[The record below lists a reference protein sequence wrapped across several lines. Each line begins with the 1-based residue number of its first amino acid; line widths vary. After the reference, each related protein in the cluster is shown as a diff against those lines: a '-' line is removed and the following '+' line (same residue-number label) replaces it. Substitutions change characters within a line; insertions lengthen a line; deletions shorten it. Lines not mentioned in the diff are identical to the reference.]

1 MAKLIGVVSKVVG
14 EVFAVGSD
22 GSRRPLIEGDKV
34 YAGEQLDTGL
44 AGAVAVHL
52 QNGAELTLGRDSNL
66 TLTPELLA
74 DRAPHVDT
82 PESQTPSQAQL
93 SDVEKLQ
100 QAIAAGADPSQDA
113 DPTAAG
119 PSTGGATGA
128 LGGGHTFVI
137 LNEVAGRVDPQIGF
151 PTAGFNGFPELPQ
164 LDVGLINNNDEAPPV
179 PVIDNPVSLE
189 GLAVEGGELSL
200 NEANLPQ
207 GSASNPAALTQA
219 GSFTVQAPDGVFNL
233 NVGGINVVT
242 AGAVTGI
249 GQSITTGLGNL
260 LTITGYDP
268 ATGVVSYSY
277 TLNDAETHPSGAGAN
292 GLGESIAV
300 LVSDTDGDVATGS
313 LDVTVIDDVPR
324 AVADSNA
331 VTATENQ
338 LTLTG
343 NVLTNDVQ
351 GADRVP
357 TGPITAGTF
366 VGTYGTLVLAADGS
380 YTYTLNTADPDFIN
394 LHGGG
399 NGVETFTYTLTDAD
413 GDVSSANL
421 VLNVSNLNDPVEL
434 NGLSIN
440 GGELVLFEKNLA
452 AGSSPDA
459 AALTQSGTFTVT
471 AADGLQSLTVG
482 GINVIS
488 AGVVNG
494 FPQSLTTALGNTLTI
509 NGFNPATGEVTYSYT
524 LNGSEAHAAGNG
536 SNSLGES
543 FNVVATDTDG
553 SSASM
558 SIDVSI
564 VDDVPN
570 AAADTNAVTAT
581 ENQLTLTGNVLTNDV
596 QGADRVPTGPITA
609 GTFVGTYGT
618 LVLAADGSYTY
629 TLNTADPDFFN
640 LHGGG
645 NGVETFTYTLT
656 DADGDV
662 STANLVLNV
671 TNLNDPVTLNGLNVE
686 GGELTVFEKNLG
698 DGSNPD
704 TPALTQTGSFTVTA
718 LDGVQTLTVGGITV
732 VSGGVASG
740 FPQSATTAL
749 GNTLTITGY
758 DASTG
763 VVTYSYTLLDNEA
776 HPNANGTNSL
786 GESFTVSVT
795 DTDGSTASGSI
806 DVNIVDDVPT
816 AAGDTNA
823 VTATENQLTLTGNVL
838 TNDVQGADRVPT
850 GPITAGTFVGT
861 YGTLVLAADGSYT
874 YTLNT
879 ADPDFFN
886 LHGGGNGVETFTYT
900 LTDADGDVSTA
911 NLVLNVTN
919 LNDPVTLNGLNVE
932 GGELTVFE
940 KNLGDGSNP
949 DTPALTQTGSFTV
962 TALDGVQTLT
972 VGGIT
977 VVSGGVANGFPQS
990 ATTALGN
997 TLTITGYDASTGVV
1011 TYSYTLLDNE
1021 AHPNANGTNS
1031 LGESFTVSVTDT
1043 DGSTASGSIDVNIVD
1058 DVPTAA
1064 GDTNAVTATE
1074 NQLILTGNVLT
1085 NDVQG
1090 ADRVP
1095 TGPITAGTF
1104 VGTYGTLVLAADGS
1118 YTYTLNTADP
1128 DFFNLHGGGN
1138 GVETFTY
1145 TLTDADGDVSTANL
1159 VLNVTNLNDPVTLNG
1174 LNVEGG
1180 ELTVFEK
1187 NLGDGSNPDT
1197 PALAQT
1203 GSFTVTALDGVQT
1216 LTVGGI
1222 TVVSGGVAS
1231 GFPQSAT
1238 SALGNTLTIT
1248 GYDASTGVVTYS
1260 YTLLDNEAHPNANGT
1275 NSLGESFTVSV
1286 TDTDGSTAS
1295 GSIDVNIVDDVP
1307 TAAGDTNAVTA
1318 TENQLTLTGNVLTN
1332 DVQGADR
1339 VPTGPI
1345 TAGTFVGTYG
1355 TLVLAAD
1362 GSYTYTLNTADP
1374 DFFNLHGG
1382 GNGVET
1388 FTYTLTDAD
1397 GDVSTANLVL
1407 NVTNLN
1413 DPVTLNGLNVE
1424 GGELTVFEKNLG
1436 DGSNPDT
1443 PALTQTG
1450 SFTVT
1455 ALDGVQT
1462 LTVGGITVV
1471 SGGVA
1476 SGFPQSATTALGNTL
1491 TITGYDASTGVVT
1504 YSYTLLDN
1512 ENHPTA
1518 NGANSLN
1525 ESFTV
1530 TATDT
1535 DGSTASGSIDV
1546 NIVDDVPTAAG
1557 DTNAV
1562 TATENQLTLTGN
1574 VLTND
1579 VQGADRVPTGPITPG
1594 TFVGTYGTL
1603 VLAADGSY
1611 TYTLDPTDA
1620 DFKNLHGGGN
1630 GTETFTYTLKD
1641 ADGDISTANLVLNV
1655 TNLNDPVTLNGLNVN
1670 GGELTVFEKNLG
1682 DGSNPNIPALTQ
1694 SASFTV
1700 TAPDGLQT
1708 LTVGGITVVSGGVA
1722 NGFPQ
1727 SATTALG
1734 NTLTITGYNPATGVV
1749 TYSYTLLDNENH
1761 PTANGANSL
1770 NESFTVTAT
1779 DTDGSTASG
1788 SIDVNIVDDVPTAAG
1803 DTNAVTA
1810 TENQLT
1816 LTGNVLTNDV
1826 QGADRVPTGP
1836 ITAGTFVGTY
1846 GTLVLAADGS
1856 YTYTLDPT
1864 DADFKNL
1871 HGGGNGTETFT
1882 YTLKDADGDIS
1893 TANLVLNVTNLND
1906 PVTLNGLN
1914 VNGGELTVFEKN
1926 LGDGSNPN
1934 IPALTQS
1941 ASFTVTAPDGLQT
1954 LTVGGITVVSGGV
1967 ASGFPQSAT
1976 TALGNTLTIT
1986 GYNPATGVVT
1996 YSYTLLDNENHP
2008 TANGA
2013 NSLNESFTVTATD
2026 TDGSTASGSIDVNI
2040 VDDLPSAVNDTNA
2053 VTATEVQLTLTGNVL
2068 TNDVQGADRVTGPIT
2083 AGTFVGTYGT
2093 LVLAADGSY
2102 TYTLNPNDTDFIN
2115 LHGGGTG
2122 VDTFTYTLRDADGD
2136 TSTATLKLN
2145 VSNLDNPV
2153 TIDGL
2158 NVNGGELTVYEKNLG
2173 DGTSPDSPALTQSGT
2188 FTVTAPDGL
2197 QSLTVGGISV
2207 VSGGVVNGFPQS
2219 GTTPLGNSIT
2229 ITGYNPATGVVSYTY
2244 TLLDNENHPN
2254 ANGINNLNESINVV
2268 ATDTDGSSANATID
2282 VKIVDDVPNAVGAER
2297 SVTPGQVDSNLL
2309 LVIDVSGSMNE
2320 ASGVPGLTR
2329 MQLAKQAINALLDK
2343 YDEMG
2348 DVKVQLVTFS
2358 TGANQPSTVWVTVD
2372 QAKAIVN
2379 GLSAGGSTYYDS
2391 AITSAQSAYTT
2402 GGKITG
2408 AQNIVYFF
2416 SDGAPTSGHAITA
2429 PREVEW
2435 EGFLDSNGIKS
2446 YAIGLGSGVNAG
2458 NLNPLSYDG
2467 STHTDTNATVVT
2479 DLNQL
2484 NSVLSGTVQGAP
2496 ITGSLMSGGQFG
2508 ADGGFIKSLVIDGTT
2523 YTYDPKGNGGAGSYA
2538 TSGAAD
2544 RGTFDTGT
2552 NSITVKTAIG
2562 GSIVVNMDTGD
2573 FTYTPPKDTGSGQ
2586 VEQIGFVASDN
2597 DGDTASANLV
2607 INVYANTAPVA
2618 GADHVISNILSSSI
2632 TVPAEALLAND
2643 SDANHDRLSV
2653 PSTTTFDTGWAA
2665 KGAGFTVGS
2674 GTPPTVVFNGTNNT
2688 GANQLRDLPRSAF
2701 RGPADAMTAALVV
2714 SGYLGAVTTAN
2725 ANDEDLLTVTL
2736 KKGETLTLDHNLAA
2750 GNILMEWKDESGSYQ
2765 TIADGGSFTASHA
2778 GVYSI
2783 HLVNLTNSSGSN
2795 TNAAENYA
2803 LTMTVDY
2810 SNAQNETAY
2819 GTYTV
2824 SDGHGGSSTG
2834 NVDIVYQ
2841 EGNTLTGTSGD
2852 DTLLAGAGNDT
2863 LNAGAGNDVLIGGDG
2878 NDFLY
2883 GGDGNDLLI
2892 GGAGNDLLDGGAGI
2906 DTASYAS
2913 AGSAVTV
2920 NLSTVGAQN
2929 TGGAGT
2935 DTLVAIEN
2943 LIGSDYNDN
2952 LTGNDNANVLNG
2964 GLGNDTL
2971 IGGGGDDVLIGG
2983 PGNNTLT
2990 GGTGSDTFLY
3000 QQGNTGHDVV
3010 TDFTPGTD
3018 RLDLSQLLQGENA
3031 TTASLDDYLH
3041 FKVTGS
3047 GASVVST
3054 IEVSSVAGAA
3064 PTQTIDLAGV
3074 NLAQHYG
3081 VTAGAGGVIAAGQD
3095 TATIINGMLNDHS
3108 LKVDTV

>member
-1 MAKLIGVVSKVVG
+1 MAKLIGIVSKVVG
-14 EVFAVGSD
+14 EVFVVGSD
-22 GSRRPLIEGDKV
+22 GSRRALVEGDRL

-52 QNGAELTLGRDSNL
+52 QNGAELTLGRGSSL

-74 DRAPHVDT
+74 NHAPHVDT
-82 PESQTPSQAQL
+82 PQALTPSQAQL

-100 QAIAAGADPSQDA
+100 QAIAAGADPTQDA

-119 PSTGGATGA
+119 PGTGGAPGA

-137 LNEVAGRVDPQIGF
+137 LDEVAGRVDPQIGF
-151 PTAGFNGFPELPQ
+151 PTAGFNGFPELPE
-164 LDVGLINNNDEAPPV
+164 LDVGLINTNNDAPPL
-179 PVIDNPVSLE
+179 PVVDNPVSIE

-200 NEANLPQ
+200 NEAHLPQ
-207 GSASNPAALTQA
+207 GSASDPAALTQV

-242 AGAVTGI
+242 AGAVTGV
-249 GQSITTGLGNL
+249 GQSITTGLGNGL
-260 LTITGYDP
+260 AITGYDP

-277 TLNDAETHPSGAGAN
+277 TLNGAEPHTSGAGAN
-292 GLGESIAV
+292 GFGETIAV
-300 LVSDTDGDVATGS
+300 LVSDTDGDVASGS
-313 LDVTVIDDVPR
+313 LDIAVIDDVPR
-324 AVADSNA
+324 ALADTNA
-331 VTATENQ
+331 VTATESQ

-343 NVLTNDVQ
+343 NVLSNDVQ

-357 TGPITAGTF
+357 SGPITAGTF
-366 VGTYGTLVLAADGS
+366 TGTYGTLVLAADGS
-380 YTYTLNTADPDFIN
+380 YTYTLNTADPDFFN
-394 LHGGG
+394 LQGGG
-399 NGVETFTYTLTDAD
+399 NGIETFTYTLTDAD

-421 VLNVSNLNDPVEL
+421 VLNVTNLNDPVEL

-440 GGELVLFEKNLA
+440 GGELVLSEKNLA

-459 AALTQSGTFTVT
+459 GALTQSGSFTVT

-488 AGVVNG
+488 GGVVNG
-494 FPQSLTTALGNTLTI
+494 FPQSLTTALGNTLTVSSY
-509 NGFNPATGEVTYSYT
+509 NPATGEVTYSYT
-524 LNGSEAHAAGNG
+524 LNGSEAHATANG

-564 VDDVPN
+564 VDDVPTAAGDAN
-570 AAADTNAVTAT
+570 AAIAT
-581 ENQLTLTGNVLTNDV
+581 ENQLTLTGNVLSNDV
-596 QGADRVPTGPITA
+596 QGADRVPSGPITA

-671 TNLNDPVTLNGLNVE
+671 TNLNDPVTLDGLNVE
-686 GGELTVFEKNLG
+686 GGELTVYEKNLD
-698 DGSNPD
+698 DGSSPD
-704 TPALTQTGSFTVTA
+704 APALTQTGSFTVTA

-776 HPNANGTNSL
+776 HATANGTNSL

-795 DTDGSTASGSI
+795 DTDGSTASGVI

-823 VTATENQLTLTGNVL
+823 ISATENQLTLTGNVL
-838 TNDVQGADRVPT
+838 SNDVQGADRVPSGPITAGTFVGTYGTLVLAADGSYTYTLNTADPDFIDLYGDGNGIETFTYTLTDADGDVSSANLVLNVSNLNDPVTLDGLNVNGGELTVYESKLSDGSSPSNAALTQSGSFTVTALDGVQTLTVGGINVVSGGVASGFPQSATTALGNTLTITGYNPATGVVTYSYTLLDNEAHPNANGANSLSESFTVTATDTDGSSATGSIDVNIVDDLPSAAGDTNAVIATENQLTLTGNVLSNDVQGADRVPT

-886 LHGGGNGVETFTYT
+886 LHGGGNGIETFTYT
-900 LTDADGDVSTA
+900 LKDADGDTSTA
-911 NLVLNVTN
+911 NLVLNVSN
-919 LNDPVTLNGLNVE
+919 LNDPVTLDGLNVN
-932 GGELTVFE
+932 GGELTVYE
-940 KNLGDGSNP
+940 SNLSDGSSPSN
-949 DTPALTQTGSFTV
+949 AVTQSGSFTV

-972 VGGIT
+972 VGGI
-977 VVSGGVANGFPQS
+977 S
-990 ATTALGN
+990 
-997 TLTITGYDASTGVV
+997 
-1011 TYSYTLLDNE
+1011 
-1021 AHPNANGTNS
+1021 
-1031 LGESFTVSVTDT
+1031 
-1043 DGSTASGSIDVNIVD
+1043 
-1058 DVPTAA
+1058 
-1064 GDTNAVTATE
+1064 
-1074 NQLILTGNVLT
+1074 
-1085 NDVQG
+1085 
-1090 ADRVP
+1090 
-1095 TGPITAGTF
+1095 
-1104 VGTYGTLVLAADGS
+1104 
-1118 YTYTLNTADP
+1118 
-1128 DFFNLHGGGN
+1128 
-1138 GVETFTY
+1138 
-1145 TLTDADGDVSTANL
+1145 
-1159 VLNVTNLNDPVTLNG
+1159 
-1174 LNVEGG
+1174 
-1180 ELTVFEK
+1180 
-1187 NLGDGSNPDT
+1187 
-1197 PALAQT
+1197 
-1203 GSFTVTALDGVQT
+1203 
-1216 LTVGGI
+1216 
-1222 TVVSGGVAS
+1222 
-1231 GFPQSAT
+1231 
-1238 SALGNTLTIT
+1238 
-1248 GYDASTGVVTYS
+1248 
-1260 YTLLDNEAHPNANGT
+1260 
-1275 NSLGESFTVSV
+1275 
-1286 TDTDGSTAS
+1286 
-1295 GSIDVNIVDDVP
+1295 
-1307 TAAGDTNAVTA
+1307 
-1318 TENQLTLTGNVLTN
+1318 
-1332 DVQGADR
+1332 
-1339 VPTGPI
+1339 
-1345 TAGTFVGTYG
+1345 
-1355 TLVLAAD
+1355 
-1362 GSYTYTLNTADP
+1362 
-1374 DFFNLHGG
+1374 
-1382 GNGVET
+1382 
-1388 FTYTLTDAD
+1388 
-1397 GDVSTANLVL
+1397 
-1407 NVTNLN
+1407 
-1413 DPVTLNGLNVE
+1413 
-1424 GGELTVFEKNLG
+1424 
-1436 DGSNPDT
+1436 
-1443 PALTQTG
+1443 
-1450 SFTVT
+1450 
-1455 ALDGVQT
+1455 
-1462 LTVGGITVV
+1462 
-1471 SGGVA
+1471 
-1476 SGFPQSATTALGNTL
+1476 
-1491 TITGYDASTGVVT
+1491 
-1504 YSYTLLDN
+1504 
-1512 ENHPTA
+1512 
-1518 NGANSLN
+1518 
-1525 ESFTV
+1525 
-1530 TATDT
+1530 
-1535 DGSTASGSIDV
+1535 
-1546 NIVDDVPTAAG
+1546 
-1557 DTNAV
+1557 
-1562 TATENQLTLTGN
+1562 
-1574 VLTND
+1574 
-1579 VQGADRVPTGPITPG
+1579 
-1594 TFVGTYGTL
+1594 
-1603 VLAADGSY
+1603 
-1611 TYTLDPTDA
+1611 
-1620 DFKNLHGGGN
+1620 
-1630 GTETFTYTLKD
+1630 
-1641 ADGDISTANLVLNV
+1641 
-1655 TNLNDPVTLNGLNVN
+1655 
-1670 GGELTVFEKNLG
+1670 
-1682 DGSNPNIPALTQ
+1682 
-1694 SASFTV
+1694 
-1700 TAPDGLQT
+1700 
-1708 LTVGGITVVSGGVA
+1708 
-1722 NGFPQ
+1722 
-1727 SATTALG
+1727 
-1734 NTLTITGYNPATGVV
+1734 
-1749 TYSYTLLDNENH
+1749 
-1761 PTANGANSL
+1761 
-1770 NESFTVTAT
+1770 
-1779 DTDGSTASG
+1779 
-1788 SIDVNIVDDVPTAAG
+1788 
-1803 DTNAVTA
+1803 
-1810 TENQLT
+1810 
-1816 LTGNVLTNDV
+1816 
-1826 QGADRVPTGP
+1826 
-1836 ITAGTFVGTY
+1836 
-1846 GTLVLAADGS
+1846 
-1856 YTYTLDPT
+1856 
-1864 DADFKNL
+1864 
-1871 HGGGNGTETFT
+1871 
-1882 YTLKDADGDIS
+1882 
-1893 TANLVLNVTNLND
+1893 
-1906 PVTLNGLN
+1906 
-1914 VNGGELTVFEKN
+1914 
-1926 LGDGSNPN
+1926 
-1934 IPALTQS
+1934 
-1941 ASFTVTAPDGLQT
+1941 
-1954 LTVGGITVVSGGV
+1954 VVSGGV

-2013 NSLNESFTVTATD
+2013 NSLSESFTVTATD
-2026 TDGSTASGSIDVNI
+2026 TDGSSATGSIDVNI

-2053 VTATEVQLTLTGNVL
+2053 ATASEVQLTLTGNVL

-2083 AGTFVGTYGT
+2083 PGTFTGTYGT

-2102 TYTLNPNDTDFIN
+2102 TYTLNPGDQDFIN
-2115 LHGGGTG
+2115 LHGGGNG
-2122 VDTFTYTLRDADGD
+2122 VESFTYTLRDADGD

-2153 TIDGL
+2153 TLDGL
-2158 NVNGGELTVYEKNLG
+2158 NVNGGELTVYEKNLS
-2173 DGTSPDSPALTQSGT
+2173 DGTSPDSPALTQSGS

-2197 QSLTVGGISV
+2197 QSLTVGGVSV
-2207 VSGGVVNGFPQS
+2207 VSGGVVNGFPQA

-2244 TLLDNENHPN
+2244 TLLDSENHPN

-2282 VKIVDDVPNAVGAER
+2282 VKIVDDVPSAVGAER

-2309 LVIDVSGSMNE
+2309 LVIDVSGSMGE

-2358 TGANQPSTVWVTVD
+2358 TGASQPSAVWVTVD

-2391 AITSAQSAYTT
+2391 AVNSAQSAYTT

-2416 SDGAPTSGHAITA
+2416 SDGEPTSGHSITA
-2429 PREVEW
+2429 VREAAW
-2435 EGFLDSNGIKS
+2435 ESFLDSNGIKS
-2446 YAIGLGSGVNAG
+2446 YAIGLGGGVNAG
-2458 NLNPLSYDG
+2458 NLNPLAYDG

-2496 ITGSLMSGGQFG
+2496 ITGSLMSGGEFG

-2523 YTYDPKGNGGAGSYA
+2523 YTFDPAGNSGAGSYA
-2538 TSGAAD
+2538 ASGAAD

-2562 GSIVVNMDTGD
+2562 GSIVVDMDTGD
-2573 FTYTPPKDTGSGQ
+2573 FTYTPPKDSGSSQ
-2586 VEQIGFVASDN
+2586 VEQIGFVVSDN

-2618 GADHVISNILSSSI
+2618 GADHIITNILSSSI

-2653 PSTTTFDTGWAA
+2653 PSTTTFSTGWEAT
-2665 KGAGFTVGS
+2665 GTGFTVGS
-2674 GTPPTVVFNGTNNT
+2674 GTPTVNFNGTNSSSGNR
-2688 GANQLRDLPRSAF
+2688 LRDLPRSSF
-2701 RGPADAMTAALVV
+2701 SGPANSMTAALIVN
-2714 SGYLGAVTTAN
+2714 GYLGAVNGGN
-2725 ANDEDLLTVTL
+2725 ANDEDVLTVTL

-2750 GNILMEWKDESGSYQ
+2750 GNILMEWKDDSGSYQ
-2765 TIADGGSFTASHA
+2765 TIADGGAFTASHA

-2783 HLVNLTNSSGSN
+2783 HLVNLANSNGS
-2795 TNAAENYA
+2795 TAAENYA

-2810 SNAQNETAY
+2810 SNTQNETAY

-2824 SDGHGGSSTG
+2824 SDGHGGTGTG
-2834 NVDIVYQ
+2834 NVDITYQ
-2841 EGNTLTGTSGD
+2841 VGNTLTGTGGD

-2920 NLSTVGAQN
+2920 NLGTAGAQN

-2935 DTLVAIEN
+2935 DTLAAIEN
-2943 LIGSDYNDN
+2943 LIGSDYDDS

-2971 IGGGGDDVLIGG
+2971 IGGDGDDVLIGG

-2990 GGTGSDTFLY
+2990 GGSGSDTFLY
-3000 QQGNTGHDVV
+3000 QQGNSGHDVV

-3018 RLDLSQLLQGENA
+3018 HLDLSQLLQGENA

-3054 IEVSSVAGAA
+3054 IEVSSVAGAT
-3064 PTQTIDLAGV
+3064 PTQTIDLEGV

-3095 TATIINGMLNDHS
+3095 TATIINGMLNDNS

>member
-277 TLNDAETHPSGAGAN
+277 TLNGAETHPSGAGAN

-900 LTDADGDVSTA
+900 LTDADGDVSNA

-977 VVSGGVANGFPQS
+977 VVSGGVASGFPQS

-1031 LGESFTVSVTDT
+1031 LGESFTVTATDT

-1064 GDTNAVTATE
+1064 GDTNAA
-1074 NQLILTGNVLT
+1074 
-1085 NDVQG
+1085 
-1090 ADRVP
+1090 
-1095 TGPITAGTF
+1095 
-1104 VGTYGTLVLAADGS
+1104 
-1118 YTYTLNTADP
+1118 
-1128 DFFNLHGGGN
+1128 
-1138 GVETFTY
+1138 
-1145 TLTDADGDVSTANL
+1145 
-1159 VLNVTNLNDPVTLNG
+1159 
-1174 LNVEGG
+1174 
-1180 ELTVFEK
+1180 
-1187 NLGDGSNPDT
+1187 
-1197 PALAQT
+1197 
-1203 GSFTVTALDGVQT
+1203 
-1216 LTVGGI
+1216 
-1222 TVVSGGVAS
+1222 
-1231 GFPQSAT
+1231 
-1238 SALGNTLTIT
+1238 
-1248 GYDASTGVVTYS
+1248 
-1260 YTLLDNEAHPNANGT
+1260 
-1275 NSLGESFTVSV
+1275 
-1286 TDTDGSTAS
+1286 
-1295 GSIDVNIVDDVP
+1295 
-1307 TAAGDTNAVTA
+1307 TA

-1491 TITGYDASTGVVT
+1491 TITGYNPATGVVT

-1579 VQGADRVPTGPITPG
+1579 VQGADRVPTGPITAG
-1594 TFVGTYGTL
+1594 TFIGTYGTL

-1611 TYTLDPTDA
+1611 TYTLNPADP
-1620 DFKNLHGGGN
+1620 DFFNLHGGGN
-1630 GTETFTYTLKD
+1630 GVETFTYTLTD
-1641 ADGDISTANLVLNV
+1641 ADGDVSTANLVLNV

-1682 DGSNPNIPALTQ
+1682 DGSNPDTPALTQ
-1694 SASFTV
+1694 TGSFTV
-1700 TAPDGLQT
+1700 TALDGVQT

-1722 NGFPQ
+1722 SGFPQ

-1893 TANLVLNVTNLND
+1893 TANLVLNITNLND

-1967 ASGFPQSAT
+1967 ASGFPQSATTALGNTLTITGYNPATGVVTYSYTLLDNENHPTANGANSLNESFTVTATDTDGSTASGSIDVNIVDDVPTAAGDTNAVTATENQLTLTGNVLTNDVQGADRVPTGPITAGTFVGTYGTLVLAADGSYTYTLDPTDADFKNLHGGGNGTETFTYTLKDADGDISTANLVLNITNLNDPVTLNGLNVNGGELTVFEKNLGDGSNPNIPALTQSASFTVTAPDGLQTLTVGGITVVSGGVANGFPQSAT

-2158 NVNGGELTVYEKNLG
+2158 NVNGGELTVYEKNLS

-2852 DTLLAGAGNDT
+2852 DTLLAGAGNDI

-2920 NLSTVGAQN
+2920 NLSTVGAQS

>member
-1 MAKLIGVVSKVVG
+1 MAKLIGIVSKVVG

-22 GSRRPLIEGDKV
+22 GSRRPLVEGDKV

-52 QNGAELTLGRDSNL
+52 QNGAELTLGRGSSL

-74 DRAPHVDT
+74 NQAPHVET
-82 PESQTPSQAQL
+82 SESTTPSQAQL
-93 SDVEKLQ
+93 TDVEKLQ
-100 QAIAAGADPSQDA
+100 QAIAAGADPTQEA

-119 PSTGGATGA
+119 PGTGGAPGA

-137 LNEVAGRVDPQIGF
+137 LDEVAGRVDPQIGF
-151 PTAGFNGFPELPQ
+151 PTAGFNGFPELPE
-164 LDVGLINNNDEAPPV
+164 LDVGLINNNDDAPPLPAV
-179 PVIDNPVSLE
+179 DNPVNLQ
-189 GLAVEGGELSL
+189 GLDIEGGELSL
-200 NEANLPQ
+200 NEANLAQ
-207 GSASNPAALTQA
+207 GSASDPAALTRG

-233 NVGGINVVT
+233 NVGGINIVT
-242 AGAVTGI
+242 AGAVTGV
-249 GQSITTGLGNL
+249 GQSITTGLGNV
-260 LTITGYDP
+260 LTITGYD
-268 ATGVVSYSY
+268 AGSGVVSYSY
-277 TLNDAETHPSGAGAN
+277 SLSGAENHPGGAGAN

-300 LVSDTDGDVATGS
+300 LVSDTDGDVASGS
-313 LDVTVIDDVPR
+313 LDISVIDDVPQ
-324 AVADSNA
+324 AMADTNA

-357 TGPITAGTF
+357 SGPITAGTF

-399 NGVETFTYTLTDAD
+399 NGIETFTYTLTDAD
-413 GDVSSANL
+413 GDDSSANL

-452 AGSSPDA
+452 DGSSPDA

-471 AADGLQSLTVG
+471 AADGLQALTVG

-494 FPQSLTTALGNTLTI
+494 FPQSVTTALGNTLTI
-509 NGFNPATGEVTYSYT
+509 SGYNPATGEVTYSYT
-524 LNGSEAHAAGNG
+524 LNASEAHATANG
-536 SNSLGES
+536 SNTLGES
-543 FNVVATDTDG
+543 FNVVATDSDG

-564 VDDVPN
+564 
-570 AAADTNAVTAT
+570 
-581 ENQLTLTGNVLTNDV
+581 L
-596 QGADRVPTGPITA
+596 
-609 GTFVGTYGT
+609 
-618 LVLAADGSYTY
+618 
-629 TLNTADPDFFN
+629 
-640 LHGGG
+640 
-645 NGVETFTYTLT
+645 
-656 DADGDV
+656 
-662 STANLVLNV
+662 
-671 TNLNDPVTLNGLNVE
+671 
-686 GGELTVFEKNLG
+686 
-698 DGSNPD
+698 
-704 TPALTQTGSFTVTA
+704 
-718 LDGVQTLTVGGITV
+718 
-732 VSGGVASG
+732 
-740 FPQSATTAL
+740 
-749 GNTLTITGY
+749 
-758 DASTG
+758 
-763 VVTYSYTLLDNEA
+763 
-776 HPNANGTNSL
+776 
-786 GESFTVSVT
+786 
-795 DTDGSTASGSI
+795 
-806 DVNIVDDVPT
+806 DDVPT

-879 ADPDFFN
+879 NDPDFFN
-886 LHGGGNGVETFTYT
+886 LQGGGNGVETFAYT
-900 LTDADGDVSTA
+900 LTDADGDASTA
-911 NLVLNVTN
+911 NLVLNVSN
-919 LNDPVTLNGLNVE
+919 LNDPVTLDGLNVE
-932 GGELTVFE
+932 GGELTVYE
-940 KNLGDGSNP
+940 KNLGDGSSP
-949 DTPALTQTGSFTV
+949 DAPALT
-962 TALDGVQTLT
+962 
-972 VGGIT
+972 
-977 VVSGGVANGFPQS
+977 
-990 ATTALGN
+990 
-997 TLTITGYDASTGVV
+997 
-1011 TYSYTLLDNE
+1011 
-1021 AHPNANGTNS
+1021 
-1031 LGESFTVSVTDT
+1031 
-1043 DGSTASGSIDVNIVD
+1043 
-1058 DVPTAA
+1058 
-1064 GDTNAVTATE
+1064 
-1074 NQLILTGNVLT
+1074 
-1085 NDVQG
+1085 
-1090 ADRVP
+1090 
-1095 TGPITAGTF
+1095 
-1104 VGTYGTLVLAADGS
+1104 
-1118 YTYTLNTADP
+1118 
-1128 DFFNLHGGGN
+1128 
-1138 GVETFTY
+1138 
-1145 TLTDADGDVSTANL
+1145 
-1159 VLNVTNLNDPVTLNG
+1159 
-1174 LNVEGG
+1174 
-1180 ELTVFEK
+1180 
-1187 NLGDGSNPDT
+1187 
-1197 PALAQT
+1197 QT

-1238 SALGNTLTIT
+1238 TALGNTLTTT
-1248 GYDASTGVVTYS
+1248 GYNPATGVVSYS
-1260 YTLLDNEAHPNANGT
+1260 YTLVDNETHAAANGI

-1295 GSIDVNIVDDVP
+1295 GAIDVNIVDDIP

-1339 VPTGPI
+1339 VATGPI

-1362 GSYTYTLNTADP
+1362 GSYTYTLNTNDP
-1374 DFFNLHGG
+1374 DFFNLQGG

-1388 FTYTLTDAD
+1388 FAYTLTDAD

-1407 NVTNLN
+1407 NVSNLN
-1413 DPVTLNGLNVE
+1413 DPVTLDGLNVE
-1424 GGELTVFEKNLG
+1424 GGELTVYEKNLG
-1436 DGSNPDT
+1436 DGSSPDA

-1491 TITGYDASTGVVT
+1491 TITGYNPATGVVS
-1504 YSYTLLDN
+1504 YSYTLVDN
-1512 ENHPTA
+1512 ETHAAA
-1518 NGANSLN
+1518 NGINSLG

-1530 TATDT
+1530 SVTDT
-1535 DGSTASGSIDV
+1535 DGSTASGAIDV
-1546 NIVDDVPTAAG
+1546 NIVDDIPTAAG

-1579 VQGADRVPTGPITPG
+1579 VQGADRVATGPITAG

-1611 TYTLDPTDA
+1611 TYTLNTNDP
-1620 DFKNLHGGGN
+1620 DFFNLQGGGN
-1630 GTETFTYTLKD
+1630 GVETFAYTLTD
-1641 ADGDISTANLVLNV
+1641 ADGDVSTANLVLNV
-1655 TNLNDPVTLNGLNVN
+1655 SNLNDPVTLDGLNVN
-1670 GGELTVFEKNLG
+1670 GGELTVYEKNLG
-1682 DGSNPNIPALTQ
+1682 DGSSPNTSALTQ
-1694 SASFTV
+1694 SGSFTV

-1708 LTVGGITVVSGGVA
+1708 LTVQGISVITGGVA
-1722 NGFPQ
+1722 NTFPQ

-1749 TYSYTLLDNENH
+1749 SYSYTLLDNEAH
-1761 PTANGANSL
+1761 PSANDTNSL
-1770 NESFTVTAT
+1770 SESFTVTAT
-1779 DTDGSTASG
+1779 DTDGNTASG
-1788 SIDVNIVDDVPTAAG
+1788 SIDVNIVDDIPAAAG

-1826 QGADRVPTGP
+1826 QGADRIPAGP
-1836 ITAGTFVGTY
+1836 ITAGTFAGTY

-1856 YTYTLDPT
+1856 YTYTLNANNP
-1864 DADFKNL
+1864 DFKNL
-1871 HGGGNGTETFT
+1871 HGGGNGIETFT
-1882 YTLKDADGDIS
+1882 YTLKDADGDTS
-1893 TANLVLNVTNLND
+1893 TANLVLNVSNLND

-1914 VNGGELTVFEKN
+1914 VNGGELTVYEKN
-1926 LGDGSNPN
+1926 LGDGSSPSN
-1934 IPALTQS
+1934 PALTQTGT
-1941 ASFTVTAPDGLQT
+1941 FTVTAPDGLQT
-1954 LTVGGITVVSGGV
+1954 LTVQGINVITGGV
-1967 ASGFPQSAT
+1967 ANTFPQSAT

-1996 YSYTLLDNENHP
+1996 YTYTLLDNENHP
-2008 TANGA
+2008 TANDT
-2013 NSLNESFTVTATD
+2013 NSLSESFTVTATD

-2040 VDDLPSAVNDTNA
+2040 VDDVPKAVNDTNA
-2053 VTATEVQLTLTGNVL
+2053 VTASETQLTLTGNVL
-2068 TNDVQGADRVTGPIT
+2068 TNDVQGADRVSGPIT
-2083 AGTFVGTYGT
+2083 GGTFVGTYGT

-2102 TYTLNPNDTDFIN
+2102 TYTLNANDPDFIN
-2115 LHGGGTG
+2115 LPGGGTG
-2122 VDTFTYTLRDADGD
+2122 VENFTYTLRDADGD

-2158 NVNGGELTVYEKNLG
+2158 NINGGELTVYEKHLS
-2173 DGTSPDSPALTQSGT
+2173 DGSSPNSPALTQTGS

-2197 QSLTVGGISV
+2197 QSLTVGGVSV

-2219 GTTPLGNSIT
+2219 GTTPLGNAIT
-2229 ITGYNPATGVVSYTY
+2229 ITGYNPATGVVTYSY

-2254 ANGINNLNESINVV
+2254 ANGTNSLNEAITVV
-2268 ATDTDGSSANATID
+2268 ATDKDGSSANATLD
-2282 VKIVDDVPNAVGAER
+2282 VNIIDDVPSVVGAER

-2309 LVIDVSGSMNE
+2309 LIIDVSGSMNE

-2329 MQLAKQAINALLDK
+2329 LQLAKQAINALLDK

-2358 TGANQPSTVWVTVD
+2358 SGADQQSAVWVTVD
-2372 QAKAIVN
+2372 QAKTIVN
-2379 GLSAGGSTYYDS
+2379 GLSANGSTYYDS
-2391 AITSAQSAYTT
+2391 AIDTAQSAYTT
-2402 GGKITG
+2402 GGKIAG

-2416 SDGAPTSGHAITA
+2416 SDGAPTSGHSITA
-2429 PREVEW
+2429 PREAAW
-2435 EGFLDSNGIKS
+2435 ETFLDNNGVKS
-2446 YAIGLGSGVNAG
+2446 YAIGLGGGVNAE

-2479 DLNQL
+2479 DLSQL

-2496 ITGSLMSGGQFG
+2496 ITGSLLSGGILG
-2508 ADGGFIKSLVIDGTT
+2508 ADGGFIKSLLVDGTT
-2523 YTYDPKGNGGAGSYA
+2523 YTYDPKANNGQGSYTA
-2538 TSGAAD
+2538 SGTD
-2544 RGTFDTGT
+2544 RGSFDTVTNTFNIKTVLGGT
-2552 NSITVKTAIG
+2552 LLVD
-2562 GSIVVNMDTGD
+2562 MDTGE
-2573 FTYTPPKDTGSGQ
+2573 FTYTPPKDTGSTRT
-2586 VEQIGFVASDN
+2586 ENIGFTASDN
-2597 DGDTASANLV
+2597 DGDLSSANLV
-2607 INVYANTAPVA
+2607 VKVYTNTAPVA
-2618 GADHVISNILSSSI
+2618 GADHIISNILSSSI
-2632 TVPAEALLAND
+2632 VVPAAALLAND
-2643 SDANHDRLSV
+2643 SDANNDRLSV
-2653 PSTTTFDTGWAA
+2653 ASTTTFETGWAA

-2674 GTPPTVVFNGTNNT
+2674 ATPPQVNFSST
-2688 GANQLRDLPRSAF
+2688 GNSAANQLRDLPRSAF
-2701 RGPADAMTAALVV
+2701 RGPANAMTAALIVN
-2714 SGYLGAVTTAN
+2714 GYLGNVTANN
-2725 ANDEDLLTVTL
+2725 ANDEDVLTVTL
-2736 KKGETLTLDHNLAA
+2736 KKGETLKLDHDRPT
-2750 GNILMEWKDESGSYQ
+2750 GNILMEWKDENGSYQ
-2765 TIADGGSFTASHA
+2765 TIADGNTFTASHD

-2783 HLVNLTNSSGSN
+2783 HLVNLTNTSGSN
-2795 TNAAENYA
+2795 VNNAENYA

-2810 SNAQNETAY
+2810 SNAQNETY
-2819 GTYTV
+2819 NGTYTL

-2834 NVDIVYQ
+2834 NVDITYQ
-2841 EGNTLTGTSGD
+2841 EGNTLTGTGGD

-2883 GGDGNDLLI
+2883 GGDGNDQLI
-2892 GGAGNDLLDGGAGI
+2892 GGAGDDLLDGGAGI
-2906 DTASYAS
+2906 DTASYSGA
-2913 AGSAVTV
+2913 ASAVTV
-2920 NLSTVGAQN
+2920 NLNTAGGQN

-2943 LIGSDYNDN
+2943 LIGTDYNDT
-2952 LTGNDNANVLNG
+2952 LTGNGNANLLHG

-3018 RLDLSQLLQGENA
+3018 HLDLSQLLQGENT

-3081 VTAGAGGVIAAGQD
+3081 VTAGAGGVVAAGQD